1 MSTASIPAP
10 PRAVHTTIDSCRA
23 CAAAAL
29 VDLHA
34 FGPLPLANA
43 LRPGAAGH
51 GATSHG
57 DAGERRVP
65 LTLALCPSC
74 SLLQLRETVDPE
86 VLFADYRYFSSY
98 AATTLAYAEALAAA
112 LCARL
117 QLGPRHR
124 VVEVASNDGYLL
136 RPFQSRGVGVLGI
149 EPAANVAA
157 VAREHGVPTEVRFFG
172 RDSAAELRRQH
183 GPCDLL
189 LANNVLAHVADLPG
203 FVAGM
208 RTMLADTGT
217 VVCEFPYVGDLLA
230 HGEFDTIYH
239 EHLCYFSL
247 AAVQRLFAAH
257 GLFVTDVQRL
267 ARHGGSLRVFASPQ
281 RPPTPAAAVLALL
294 HDEAALGLHRP
305 ASYRAFVAGIARTRM
320 LLQQELR
327 ALRAAGKTVAAY
339 GASAKGSTLMMS
351 CGITHEQIAFVAD
364 KSPHKQGRRT
374 PGNHVP
380 IVPTSEILQRM
391 PDVLLLL
398 TWNFADEILAQE
410 AEYRR
415 RGGRFLLPVPE
426 VRYL

>member
-1 MSTASIPAP
+1 MTATLVLEPGT
-10 PRAVHTTIDSCRA
+10 VHTVTTACRA
-23 CAAAAL
+23 CAGTDL

-34 FGPLPLANA
+34 FGALPLANA
-43 LRPGAAGH
+43 LLPGAD
-51 GATSHG
+51 G
-57 DAGERRVP
+57 DPLAVDPAVADERRVP
-65 LTLALCPSC
+65 LTLALCPAC

-98 AATTLAYAEALAAA
+98 AVSTVAYAEELAAT

-136 RPFQSRGVGVLGI
+136 RPFQARGVGVLGI

-157 VAREHGVPTEVRFFG
+157 VARERGVPTEVRFFG
-172 RDSAAELRRQH
+172 RDSATGLRQQH
-183 GPCDLL
+183 GACDLL

-217 VVCEFPYVGDLLA
+217 AVCEFPYVGDLLA

-247 AAVQRLFAAH
+247 TAVQRLFAAH
-257 GLFVTDVQRL
+257 GLFVTDVEHL

-281 RPPTPAAAVLALL
+281 RPRRPSAAVLGRL
-294 HDEAALGLHRP
+294 HEEAALGLHQP
-305 ASYRAFVAGIARTRM
+305 ANYRAFVAGIAATRRR
-320 LLQQELR
+320 LQQELR

-339 GASAKGSTLMMS
+339 GASAKGSTLMMA
-351 CGITHEQIAFVAD
+351 CDVAGEQIAFVAD

-380 IVPTSEILQRM
+380 IVPTAEILRRM

-415 RGGRFLLPVPE
+415 RGGRFLVPVPE